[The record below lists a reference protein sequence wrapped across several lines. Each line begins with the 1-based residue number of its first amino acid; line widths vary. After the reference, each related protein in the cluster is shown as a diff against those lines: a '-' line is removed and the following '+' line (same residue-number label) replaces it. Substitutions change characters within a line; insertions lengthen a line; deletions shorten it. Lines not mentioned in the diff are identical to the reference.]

1 MCTVT
6 FVPIQNGF
14 LLTSSRD
21 EKNIRPTLL
30 PQPYLINGH
39 KIYFPKD
46 VVAGGTW
53 IATDD
58 KNRTVCLLN
67 GAFENHV
74 KLEHYRKS
82 RGLIPLESFS
92 FASINDFVTQVDL
105 QNIEPF
111 TLLLLDTN
119 PNLDLIE
126 LRWDGVKKYIKNLDV
141 NLPHIWSSATLYNKT
156 IRDKREK
163 WFKKLLSSDEE
174 LTKDVLQKF
183 HFSKKDDD
191 LENDII
197 MKRENGLQTVSISQ
211 VIVENNSKEFHYFDI
226 ITNQHYSINIY
237 EQ

>member
-6 FVPIQNGF
+6 FVPTRNGF

-21 EKNIRPTLL
+21 EKKIRPTIYPKL
-30 PQPYLINGH
+30 YFVDGR

-46 VVAGGTW
+46 EIAGGTW
-53 IATDD
+53 IATDN
-58 KNRTVCLLN
+58 KHRTVCLLN

-82 RGLIPLESFS
+82 RGLILLESFS
-92 FASINDFVTQVDL
+92 FVSINDFVTQVDL

-156 IRDKREK
+156 IRDKREE

-174 LTKDVLQKF
+174 LTKVVLQQF

-211 VIVENNSKEFHYFDI
+211 VIVENNSKEFRYFDI
-226 ITNQHYSINIY
+226 ITNQHHSIKVN
-237 EQ
+237 E

>member
-6 FVPIQNGF
+6 FVPTRNGF

-21 EKNIRPTLL
+21 EKKIRPTIYPKL
-30 PQPYLINGH
+30 YFVDGR

-46 VVAGGTW
+46 EIAGGTW
-53 IATDD
+53 IATDN
-58 KNRTVCLLN
+58 KHRTVCLLN

-82 RGLIPLESFS
+82 RGLILLESFS
-92 FASINDFVTQVDL
+92 FVSINDFVTQVDL

-156 IRDKREK
+156 IRDKREE

-174 LTKDVLQKF
+174 LTKVVLQQF

-211 VIVENNSKEFHYFDI
+211 VIVENDSKEFRYFDI
-226 ITNQHYSINIY
+226 ITNQHHSIKVN
-237 EQ
+237 E

>member
-6 FVPIQNGF
+6 FVPTRNGF

-21 EKNIRPTLL
+21 EKKIRPTIYPKL
-30 PQPYLINGH
+30 YFVDGR

-46 VVAGGTW
+46 EVAGGTW
-53 IATDD
+53 IATDN
-58 KNRTVCLLN
+58 KHRTVCLLN

-82 RGLIPLESFS
+82 RGLILLESFS
-92 FASINDFVTQVDL
+92 FTSINDFVTQVNL

-119 PNLDLIE
+119 PNLELIE
-126 LRWDGVKKYIKNLDV
+126 LRWDGLKKYIKNLDV

-156 IRDKREK
+156 IRDKREE

-174 LTKDVLQKF
+174 LTKVVLQQF

-211 VIVENNSKEFHYFDI
+211 VIVENNSKEFRYFDI
-226 ITNQHYSINIY
+226 ITNQHHSIKVN
-237 EQ
+237 E

>member
-6 FVPIQNGF
+6 FVPTRNGF

-30 PQPYLINGH
+30 PQPYLIDDK

-46 VVAGGTW
+46 EIAGGTW
-53 IATDD
+53 IATNDN
-58 KNRTVCLLN
+58 NRTVCLLN

-74 KLEHYRKS
+74 KQESYRKS
-82 RGLIPLESFS
+82 RGLILLESFS
-92 FASINDFVTQVDL
+92 FVSINDFVTQVDL

-119 PNLDLIE
+119 PNLELIE
-126 LRWDGVKKYIKNLDV
+126 LRWDGLKKNIKNMDV
-141 NLPHIWSSATLYNKT
+141 NLPQIWSSATLYNKT
-156 IRDKREK
+156 IRDKREE
-163 WFKKLLSSDEE
+163 WFKKLLSSNEQ

-211 VIVENNSKEFHYFDI
+211 IIVENNSKEFRYFDI
-226 ITNQHYSINIY
+226 ITNQHHSINVN
-237 EQ
+237 E